1 MGWLDR
7 MNRMLD
13 YIEAN
18 LSGEIDTEEIGRI
31 ACCSAATAQRMFS
44 YVAELPLSEYVR
56 RRRLTQAAFELQN
69 SGIKVVDM
77 ALRYGYES
85 PEAFARAFQAIH
97 GVTPTSARRGGVM
110 LKAYPRLSFLLT
122 LKGVVPMNYRIE
134 TKEGFQ
140 VYGIEGIFTTE
151 NGRNLTDIPA
161 FWLKCRDDGSLSRL
175 DATSGGKGLTDDM
188 CAVNA
193 ICDYEEREGANFPY
207 MLCAFAASGRD
218 STGYKVVDIP
228 ASTWAIFKSD
238 RLPVSEIEKTSDL
251 IQDLIKRV
259 YTDWLPTAAYDKVDG
274 CELEIYY
281 SDGKEFW
288 TETWIRVVPK

>member
-18 LSGEIDTEEIGRI
+18 LSGEIDAEEIGRI
-31 ACCSAATAQRMFS
+31 ACCSTATAQRMFS

-69 SGIKVVDM
+69 SGIKVVDL

-151 NGRNLTDIPA
+151 NGKNLTDIPD
-161 FWLKCRDDGSLSRL
+161 FWTKCRDDGSLGRL
-175 DATSGGKGLTDDM
+175 DASSGGKGLTGEM

-207 MLCAFAASGRD
+207 MLCAFAAPGRD
-218 STGYKVVDIP
+218 STGYKVVDVP
-228 ASTWAIFKSD
+228 ASTWAIFKSE
-238 RLPVSEIEKTSDL
+238 RLPAGELEKTSDL

-274 CELEIYY
+274 CELELYY
-281 SDGKEFW
+281 NDGKEFW